1 MLVVNYEAEG
11 QRPPFFNTSKLQV
24 SSLTAPLKHII
35 AEEKKCISFIYCY
48 SWFAGKNTVLNYSSN
63 RQKHFPF
70 RFALKHAVVVL
81 FMLVSV

>member
-35 AEEKKCISFIYCY
+35 AEEKMYF
-48 SWFAGKNTVLNYSSN
+48 FHLLL
-63 RQKHFPF
+63 Q
-70 RFALKHAVVVL
+70 
-81 FMLVSV
+81 LVCW